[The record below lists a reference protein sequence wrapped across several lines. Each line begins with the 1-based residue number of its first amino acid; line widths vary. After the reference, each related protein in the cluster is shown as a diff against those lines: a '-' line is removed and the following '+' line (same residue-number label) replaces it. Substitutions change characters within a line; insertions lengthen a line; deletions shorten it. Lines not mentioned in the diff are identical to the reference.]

1 MEYPERVP
9 IVVPGAV
16 GTLRPIVLQQWLAE
30 VGSEVYEGERLAEL
44 SVPGVL
50 VCVSSPCRGRLDKIL
65 ATPLMAVEAT
75 TILGWIE
82 CRDDEG

>member
-50 VCVSSPCRGRLDKIL
+50 ICVSSPCRGRLDKIL
-65 ATPLMAVEAT
+65 ATPLT
-75 TILGWIE
+75 TVDSSAILGWIE
-82 CRDDEG
+82 CVNDEG

>member
-16 GTLRPIVLQQWLAE
+16 GTLRPIVLQQWLSE
-30 VGSEVYEGERLAEL
+30 VGNEVYEGERLAEL

-50 VCVSSPCRGRLDKIL
+50 VSVSSPCRGRLDKIL
-65 ATPLMAVEAT
+65 VTPLMTVEASA
-75 TILGWIE
+75 ILGWIE
-82 CRDDEG
+82 CVEDEG